1 MRTRKILF
9 GVFAGVAFGAALGIL
24 FAPDKGSSTRKKIIE
39 KGDDFVEG
47 MEDKF
52 NEYTDRIGKKVDNIK
67 RKVTR
72 IAENAKDNLSSSE
85 G

>member
-1 MRTRKILF
+1 MRTGKILF
-9 GVFAGVAFGAALGIL
+9 GVLAGVAVGATLGIL

-52 NEYTDRIGKKVDNIK
+52 NEFTDGIEKKVDNIK
-67 RKVTR
+67 RKVAR
-72 IAENAKDNLSSSE
+72 IAENEKDNLSTLK